1 MINTTEK
8 LLICYPQRKLQ
19 LMSFIFDFHNSLLKW
34 SKYVSACRP
43 VYWLDL
49 ITPMSLTGFCLYFD
63 QAPHWLI
70 LTRLPTDLFWPGSP
84 LTWGKVDIVL
94 GVTWV
99 RGDSDFC
106 WQIIFDTQLN
116 MTMQYNCQKWFLCD
130 IFDETLYVLHFGPI
144 ERENWSGG
152 FQSNSSVAIVKT
164 TLSLFTFCLWQHAA
178 LFEKVFLFSGSGGWS
193 RADEHLDV
201 GRDVHCTTQYILT
214 WSSAWPFSH
223 HQSIP
228 RDASGNP
235 SLGIHQEIYPKGC
248 FRKSIPK
255 DVSGNPSLRMYQ
267 EIYPKGCIRK
277 CIPRDVSGNPFLGM
291 YQEIHP

>member
-1 MINTTEK
+1 MMFATFE
-8 LLICYPQRKLQ
+8 LLWPPSLS
-19 LMSFIFDFHNSLLKW
+19 LM
-34 SKYVSACRP
+34 
-43 VYWLDL
+43 
-49 ITPMSLTGFCLYFD
+49 
-63 QAPHWLI
+63 
-70 LTRLPTDLFWPGSP
+70 RLCISC
-84 LTWGKVDIVL
+84 I
-94 GVTWV
+94 
-99 RGDSDFC
+99 
-106 WQIIFDTQLN
+106 
-116 MTMQYNCQKWFLCD
+116 
-130 IFDETLYVLHFGPI
+130 GPI
-144 ERENWSGG
+144 QQENWSVG
-152 FQSNSSVAIVKT
+152 FRFFRCNPKDDIIHIPHYHYH
-164 TLSLFTFCLWQHAA
+164 CLWQHVA

-291 YQEIHP
+291 YQEMHS